1 VSEPRHRSDG
11 FTDHIRTEV
20 VRRLSAGA
28 SNSGWRPGDSQGG
41 DPDQSLDEA
50 DRAALGRA
58 LIAEALQAEAATAL
72 RDGRPLLDPEEEDRI
87 AAQVFASLFAM
98 AGFQPYLEDPSI
110 ENINAN
116 GADDVFVRYADGT
129 REQVNPVAGSDG
141 ELVELVRTLAARV
154 GLGERRFDLA
164 SPRLSLQLPDG
175 SRLFAVMAV
184 TGRPCVSIRRHRF
197 LKVTLGDLVGLGTLD
212 SGLQSFLA
220 ACVAARKNLLV
231 TGGTGAGKTTMLRAL
246 CAEIPPAERLV
257 TIEDA
262 LELGLDQDREAHP
275 DAVAMQAREPNV
287 EGEGEVTQ
295 ADLVRWALRMSPD
308 RVLVGEI
315 RGSEV
320 IPMCNAMTQG
330 NDGSMATLHASS
342 TKGAF
347 SRLATYAVQAP
358 ERLPLEATNLMV
370 ANAVDFVVHVGTDT
384 RGRRVVSSVRE
395 VVDAEG
401 SQISSNE
408 VFRPGPDA
416 RAVPGVPMR
425 NDTLDDIV
433 SAGFDPDVLERDGGW
448 WEQ

>member
-1 VSEPRHRSDG
+1 VS
-11 FTDHIRTEV
+11 TRTVPQPDDLVDLIQSEV
-20 VRRLSAGA
+20 ARRLSARSTTA
-28 SNSGWRPGDSQGG
+28 PDELANRPLS
-41 DPDQSLDEA
+41 EA
-50 DRAALGRA
+50 DRVALGRA
-58 LIAEALQAEAATAL
+58 LIAEELEHEATSAL
-72 RDGRPLLDPEEEDRI
+72 RDGRPVLDAESEDEV
-87 AAQVFASLFAM
+87 AAEVFARLFAM

-116 GADDVFVRYADGT
+116 GADEVFVRYADGS
-129 REQVNPVAGSDG
+129 REQVRPVAASDA

-197 LKVTLGDLVGLGTLD
+197 MKIGLSDLVGLGTID
-212 SGLQSFLA
+212 AGLATFLA
-220 ACVAARKNLLV
+220 ACVGARKNLLV

-262 LELGLDQDREAHP
+262 LELGLDLDRDAHP
-275 DAVAMQAREPNV
+275 DAVAMQAREPNI
-287 EGEGEVTQ
+287 EGEGEITQ

-315 RGSEV
+315 RGAEV
-320 IPMCNAMTQG
+320 IPMCNAMSQG

-342 TKGAF
+342 SKGAF
-347 SRLATYAVQAP
+347 SRLATYAIQAP

-370 ANAVDFVVHVGTDT
+370 ANAVDFVVHLGTDV
-384 RGRRVVSSVRE
+384 RNRRVVSSVRE
-395 VVDAEG
+395 VVDADG
-401 SQISSNE
+401 AQISSNE
-408 VFRPGPDA
+408 IYRPGPDGG
-416 RAVPGVPMR
+416 AVVGAPMR
-425 NDTLDDIV
+425 SDTLDDLV
-433 SAGFDPDVLERDGGW
+433 AAGLDPTVLRGDAAGW
-448 WEQ
+448 QR

>member
-1 VSEPRHRSDG
+1 MSTPAVDEIDRLVDRIQG
-11 FTDHIRTEV
+11 EV
-20 VRRLSAGA
+20 ARRLSERAATDDYGK
-28 SNSGWRPGDSQGG
+28 SRSRSPLG
-41 DPDQSLDEA
+41 EA
-50 DRAALGRA
+50 DRAVLGRTF
-58 LIAEALQAEAATAL
+58 IAEAFQAEATEAL
-72 RDGRPLLDPEEEDRI
+72 REGRPLLDAETEDEV
-87 AAQVFASLFAM
+87 ASKVFAGLFTM
-98 AGFQPYLEDPSI
+98 AGFQPYLDDPSV

-116 GADDVFVRYADGT
+116 GADEVFLRYADGS
-129 REQVNPVAGSDG
+129 RERVDPVATSDG

-164 SPRLSLQLPDG
+164 SPRLNLQLPDG

-197 LKVTLGDLVGLGTLD
+197 MKITLPDLVGFGTID
-212 SGLQSFLA
+212 AGLQAFLA
-220 ACVAARKNLLV
+220 ACVSARKNLLV

-246 CAEIPPAERLV
+246 CSEIPPSERLV

-262 LELGLDQDREAHP
+262 LELGLDSDREAHP

-315 RGSEV
+315 RGAEV
-320 IPMCNAMTQG
+320 IPMCNAMSQG

-342 TKGAF
+342 SKGAF

-370 ANAVDFVVHVGTDT
+370 ANAVDFVVHLGSDA
-384 RGRRVVSSVRE
+384 RGRRAVSSVRE
-395 VVDAEG
+395 VVDTEDT
-401 SQISSNE
+401 QISSNE
-408 VFRPGPDA
+408 IFRPGPDG
-416 RAVPGVPMR
+416 RAVPGVPLR
-425 NDTLDDIV
+425 SDTLDDLV
-433 SAGFDPDVLERDGGW
+433 AVGFDPAVLERHGGW
-448 WEQ
+448 WER

>member
-1 VSEPRHRSDG
+1 MSTTTHAPDDRLVDR
-11 FTDHIRTEV
+11 IQAEV
-20 VRRLSAGA
+20 ARRLSAGA
-28 SNSGWRPGDSQGG
+28 AISGEDGG
-41 DPDQSLDEA
+41 LSHSALGEA
-50 DRAALGRA
+50 DRAILGRT
-58 LIAEALQAEAATAL
+58 LIAQALQAEATGAL
-72 RDGRPLLDPEEEDRI
+72 RGGRPLLDPSTEDAI
-87 AAQVFASLFAM
+87 AAKVFAGLFAM

-116 GADDVFVRYADGT
+116 GADEVFVRYADGN
-129 REQVNPVAGSDG
+129 RERVDPVAASDD
-141 ELVELVRTLAARV
+141 ELVELIRTLAARV
-154 GLGERRFDLA
+154 GLGERRFDLG

-197 LKVTLGDLVGLGTLD
+197 MKISLSDLVGLGTLD
-212 SGLQSFLA
+212 AGLQMFLA
-220 ACVAARKNLLV
+220 SCVAARKNLLV

-246 CAEIPPAERLV
+246 CAEIPPSERLV

-262 LELGLDQDREAHP
+262 LELGLDRDHEAHP

-320 IPMCNAMTQG
+320 IPMCNAMSQG

-342 TKGAF
+342 SRGAF

-358 ERLPLEATNLMV
+358 ERLALEATNLMV
-370 ANAVDFVVHVGTDT
+370 ANAVDFVVHLGTDL
-384 RGRRVVSSVRE
+384 RGRRAISSVRE
-395 VVDAEG
+395 VVDADG
-401 SQISSNE
+401 VQISSNE
-408 VFRPGPDA
+408 VYRPGIDG
-416 RAVPGVPMR
+416 RAVPGVPLR
-425 NDTLDDIV
+425 SETLGDLV
-433 SAGFDPDVLERDGGW
+433 ATGFDPAVLERDQGW
-448 WEQ
+448 WER

>member
-1 VSEPRHRSDG
+1 VG
-11 FTDHIRTEV
+11 RTFIAV
-20 VRRLSAGA
+20 A
-28 SNSGWRPGDSQGG
+28 SHP
-41 DPDQSLDEA
+41 
-50 DRAALGRA
+50 AAT
-58 LIAEALQAEAATAL
+58 EALRE
-72 RDGRPLLDPEEEDRI
+72 GRPLLDAETEDEV
-87 AAQVFASLFAM
+87 ASKVFAGLFTM
-98 AGFQPYLEDPSI
+98 AGFQPYLDDPSV

-116 GADDVFVRYADGT
+116 GADEVFLRYADGS
-129 REQVNPVAGSDG
+129 RERVDPVATSDG

-164 SPRLSLQLPDG
+164 SPRLNLQLPDG

-197 LKVTLGDLVGLGTLD
+197 MKITLPDLVGFGTID
-212 SGLQSFLA
+212 AGLQAFLA
-220 ACVAARKNLLV
+220 ACVSARKNLLV

-246 CAEIPPAERLV
+246 CSEIPPSERLV

-262 LELGLDQDREAHP
+262 LELGLDSDREAHP

-315 RGSEV
+315 RGAEV
-320 IPMCNAMTQG
+320 IPMCNAMSQG

-342 TKGAF
+342 SKGAF

-370 ANAVDFVVHVGTDT
+370 ANAVDFVVHLGSDA
-384 RGRRVVSSVRE
+384 RGRRAVSSVRE
-395 VVDAEG
+395 VVDTEDT
-401 SQISSNE
+401 QISSNE
-408 VFRPGPDA
+408 IFRPGPDG
-416 RAVPGVPMR
+416 RAVPGVPLR
-425 NDTLDDIV
+425 SDTLDDLV
-433 SAGFDPDVLERDGGW
+433 AVGFDPAVLERHGGW
-448 WEQ
+448 WER